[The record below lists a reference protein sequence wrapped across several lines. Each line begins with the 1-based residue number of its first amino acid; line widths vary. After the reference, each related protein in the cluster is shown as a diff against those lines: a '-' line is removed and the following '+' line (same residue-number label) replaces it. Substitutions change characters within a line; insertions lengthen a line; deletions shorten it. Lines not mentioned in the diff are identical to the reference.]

1 MAAARIPAT
10 IRPAA
15 LTACAP
21 TATAWPTITRPA
33 RVSYTELLFVFYHFI
48 TLHFWG
54 GGDAD
59 VNECEGARKLC
70 NDKTEECHNLPGG
83 YKCVP
88 RLKKK
93 TKQLPEDEYD
103 AENDDDEE
111 EDDDYDGEDDDAEGD
126 DGDGDDDDDDEQAIT
141 ESSSFYSCNIG
152 YRKNH
157 EGICKDINECEED
170 EDDYGRRCSHLCS
183 NFDGGYSCSC
193 HPGYEL
199 STEDATSCHDVD
211 ECSQRPRPCSHYCN
225 NTVGSYACSCPEGLV
240 LGRDQSNCEIPRERQ
255 TCANL
260 RTPCVHGCEDTGQGP
275 RCVCPPG
282 HELVDG
288 VRCLDVDECAKDAGQ
303 HGCEHNCLN
312 RVGGY
317 ECTCNPG
324 WYLKEDNRTC
334 QDIDECVIK
343 SSCEHECVNTPGSF
357 LCRCPGGFR
366 LGEDGSTC
374 WDVDECK
381 DASHE
386 CSHACRNERGNY
398 TCSCPEGMTLA
409 EDRVTCVAMSCE
421 QLGCTH
427 GCVRGEGCHCPDGY
441 DLLDD
446 RKTCKD
452 RDECLAKTNGC
463 SHLCV
468 NTPGSYKCDC
478 PLEMVLLPGGR
489 ICTSGGCAV
498 GMKPG
503 ADTGKCE
510 DIDECLVPEYNRCSH
525 LCVNLPGTYRCECP
539 EGLSLDLDG
548 HSCRTYDPCRNSSC
562 EQKCFAKDE
571 TGFECGCH
579 EGYEL
584 EINGYGCKDVD
595 ECANGSKHGCSHE
608 CVNSQGSYECSCPA
622 DRSLGPDNR
631 NCLQQQKND
640 DKENRCASEF
650 GCSHTCEEDGGRV
663 RCGCPEG
670 YELSP
675 EDEKTCRDV
684 NECQE
689 GLYACS
695 QRCVNTEGSYRCE
708 CEAGYELLDDK
719 WSCSDVDECYQG
731 QHDCADA
738 CVNTAGSYICSCL
751 DGYALNDDNR
761 TCSDI
766 DECQEDGDSNPCEFE
781 CVNHEGGYSCEC
793 PQETHSLHRD
803 NKTCLETTRCQGDHG
818 CSHECHVVEGLNKCQ
833 CPDGYVLA
841 DDAKS
846 CRDVDEC
853 SINNGGC
860 SHGCENA
867 VGSYRCTCPGLH
879 RLLED
884 GRLCVE
890 INDCY
895 IKNGGCSHRC
905 GYEHGATHCSCPE
918 GMKLAEDG
926 RKCLKDDEC
935 ARDNGGCS
943 HLCEVNV
950 LDNNNVTSCS
960 CPSGMRLGPDNRT
973 CADVDECLE
982 NLDNCTHGCV
992 NTYGGY
998 DCSCGPG
1005 FERNPH
1011 DRALCDD
1018 VNECF
1023 RDNGNCSHVCN
1034 NTVGGYHCSC
1044 FAGSVLAA
1052 NGLDCLESGVC
1063 GAESSSCSHYCHV
1076 DARTNAV
1083 SCSCPRGFRLKQD
1096 LKTCVD
1102 IDECEEFENDVGA
1115 GGSAGCSHTC
1125 VNVPGSYHCSC
1136 PAGYT
1141 LSQSDKK
1148 SCVDLNECLEPRD
1161 HNCSHDCVNL
1171 VGSYLCTCREGH
1183 YLSPADNSSCL
1194 DIDECAQDNGG
1205 CSKYCNNT
1213 SGAYHCYCPAGFRLD
1228 DDEKTCLDVDECE
1241 EDRTICF
1248 HECLNTLGSYEC
1260 VCPDGYA
1267 LSVLDRR
1274 TCIAADRCELDNGG
1288 CSHTCYNVA
1297 AGIKCT
1303 CPLGWYLDADEK
1315 TCLDVDECAI
1325 ANGDCP
1331 ELCENTEGGHRCTCQ
1346 PGHVYQAEYN
1356 VCVDLDECAHGNNGG
1371 CSHHCRNTKGAYYCQ
1386 CPEGLRLLDSDNRTC
1401 VIDECED
1408 CGRETT
1414 QINSNDE
1421 DNDNPCDSAS
1431 NGGCEQICQFEDL
1444 LEGGGGGKV
1453 ICSCRRGYRV
1463 SETNSSA
1470 CVDID
1475 ECSEAESSSEEEE
1488 HGCEHECVN
1497 TPGSYECRCK
1507 PGFELRDGACHDVDE
1522 CQIDNGNCEQYC
1534 INGLGSY
1541 TCSCYSGYY
1550 VNRRNTS
1557 QCLAVNECLYQ
1568 NGGCNGD
1575 CVSTNGSY
1583 YCVCAD
1589 DLVLADDKRTCVPRE
1604 RQQRCPAFPEPEY
1617 GETRCPEHPS
1627 GAQDYPV
1634 GAKCHARC
1642 RRGFRLEGSYLRT
1655 CQSGGRWDGEQPRC
1669 LRRAA
1674 IATGSSNDYYYQP
1687 SGGGSGSEAR
1697 PYYTFERHRHPHYAI
1712 GEEERDDEP
1721 PERPYIRCPND
1732 MDVELPPRSGT
1743 MRIAFSKPK
1752 TNVDFNRYVEADPA
1766 WGKQLQADLSAGD
1779 TIVTF
1784 TARTPVSN
1792 NTASC
1797 RLMIRIRDLENPQ
1810 VLICPQ
1816 TFEVLLN
1823 PGERERKIFW
1833 QDPVFHDNVD
1843 VKHIY
1848 KSRSRI
1854 GERLRYPQW
1863 STSGRFQAAVT
1874 CATCAPRRVPMSC
1887 SSSEPRPWPAAR
1899 AAVITSAASTIRCG
1913 GRRHPRPVA
1922 AVGCCLPRR
1931 ELCIRSLTKNPHH
1944 HHHHHHHH
1952 RGQRQGGGGGS
1963 GGGYYGSTGS
1973 GTGLAG
1979 YFPLLTFNLPPQSLL
1994 EGAFALAFVVVLAVP
2009 LFSRIQKLL
2018 EESKRK
2024 RQNENNEIVQEI
2036 QKIDALLPPTD
2047 NPTVVMHYPS
2057 RNFMSSVSSSNSSLN
2072 LDQSTVRIH
2081 EFTDDEFLNEFE
2093 AGHRHNHQSSNNHHH
2108 HSEKTHTP
2116 GNVVLE
2122 EDDDGAE
2129 EEDKIDY
2136 KAYRHRLMEEVLK
2149 KYYDEQ
2155 QPPGNVVM
2163 NSFCLNTVD
2172 DHRDI
2177 GLRRV
2182 HRRALQSDRDREAS
2196 RGRLHAPDGSLFGA
2210 RQYQDSNRGEV
2221 RGRHVLGEDIG
2232 AGGRLRRGWR
2242 RLLRLGRRKR
2252 GRPASIAETKVLLF
2266 KTVFRK
2272 HVDEMRRRHRRVD
2285 ERPKTGHHA
2294 ARLPRSAPKTASGRN
2309 TSVRISSMS
2318 YPRPPPAAAAAAD
2331 VLRIDREDSSSDLDS
2346 SVNDMHAN
2354 KSKMTHNK
2362 VPTTTSDGKRPW
2374 IAASKGDTAN
2384 RKYATQDRF
2393 TRRWEMRSHQR
2404 SATEAHHNQAHHQ
2417 HHQAQAQ
2424 ASLESLGSNVAS
2436 QSTLLLP
2443 NRKLTLQEREDRLF
2457 GVTRDVEDHGGSYTM
2472 EKDKRRP
2479 GSSKNK
2485 SWGELFL

>member
-1 MAAARIPAT
+1 MRIDIPFNNPFSDQVDKNRLRIVYRGGEANFRQDFFLGDEPPPPIVKSSRRKKQPNKKRGKGRKKEYLGSFNADFLARLDASCPGKQRDSQPAVKPPRVKNARVQKSTKKNLEPPHNRYQMAIYKCDEGYALRNPDQEVLYCSNGTWLGVLPECVRIDDLITVKP
-10 IRPAA
+10 
-15 LTACAP
+15 LTRRCSSDGAVCQQVCTDTEDDIKCSCFDGYSMDEAFNCIDIDECAEGTSGCEHTCHNDLGSYRCECHP
-21 TATAWPTITRPA
+21 GYELDQLDNKSCRDVDECAENDGKGPCELGCNNLAGGYECSCDAWPGYKLRPDNRTCEDVDECA
-33 RVSYTELLFVFYHFI
+33 RGDN
-48 TLHFWG
+48 G
-54 GGDAD
+54 GCSHTCYNTPGSAYCLCPDGYRLADDYKTCED
-59 VNECEGARKLC
+59 VNECEAARKLC

-103 AENDDDEE
+103 AENDDEEE
-111 EDDDYDGEDDDAEGD
+111 EDDDYDGEDDDSEGD
-126 DGDGDDDDDDEQAIT
+126 DGDGDDDDEQAIT
-141 ESSSFYSCNIG
+141 ESSSFYECNIG

-170 EDDYGRRCSHLCS
+170 EDDYERRCSHLCN

-199 STEDATSCHDVD
+199 SAEDASSCHDID
-211 ECSQRPRPCSHYCN
+211 ECSLRPRPCSHYCN
-225 NTVGSYACSCPEGLV
+225 NTVGSYACSCPVGLV
-240 LGRDQSNCEIPRERQ
+240 LGRDQSNCEIPRDRQ

-288 VRCLDVDECAKDAGQ
+288 VRCLDVDECAQGESR

-357 LCRCPGGFR
+357 LCRCPSGFR
-366 LGEDGSTC
+366 LGEGGSTC

-386 CSHACRNERGNY
+386 CSHACHNERGNY

-452 RDECLAKTNGC
+452 RDECLSKTNGC
-463 SHLCV
+463 SHLCI

-498 GMKPG
+498 GMKPA
-503 ADTGKCE
+503 ADKGKCE

-525 LCVNLPGTYRCECP
+525 LCVNLPGTYKCECP

-562 EQKCFAKDE
+562 EQKCFAKNE

-584 EINGYGCKDVD
+584 EINGHGCKDVD
-595 ECANGSKHGCSHE
+595 ECANGGKHGCSHE
-608 CVNSQGSYECSCPA
+608 CVNTQGSYECSCPA
-622 DRSLGPDNR
+622 NWSLGPDGR
-631 NCLQQQKND
+631 HCLHHKKEV
-640 DKENRCASEF
+640 KENRCASEF

-751 DGYALNDDNR
+751 DGYALNDDNK

-766 DECQEDGDSNPCEFE
+766 DECEDNNNNPCEFK
-781 CVNHEGGYSCEC
+781 CVNHEGGFSCEC
-793 PQETHSLHRD
+793 PRETHSLHRD

-860 SHGCENA
+860 SHGCDNSE
-867 VGSYRCTCPGLH
+867 GSYRCTCPGLH

-905 GYEHGATHCSCPE
+905 SYEHGATHCSCPE

-943 HLCEVNV
+943 HLCEVKV
-950 LDNNNVTSCS
+950 VDNNNVTSCG

-1005 FERNPH
+1005 FERNPE

-1044 FAGSVLAA
+1044 FAGSVLAE
-1052 NGLDCLESGVC
+1052 NGLDCLESKVC
-1063 GAESSSCSHYCHV
+1063 GAESSHCSHYCHV

-1083 SCSCPRGFRLKQD
+1083 SCSCPRGYRLKQD

-1102 IDECEEFENDVGA
+1102 IDECEEFENDVGGSGS
-1115 GGSAGCSHTC
+1115 GGGCSHGC
-1125 VNVPGSYHCSC
+1125 VNVPGSYRCSC

-1141 LSQSDKK
+1141 LSQSDKR
-1148 SCVDLNECLEPRD
+1148 SCVDLNECLEPHN

-1213 SGAYHCYCPAGFRLD
+1213 LGAYHCYCPAGFRLD
-1228 DDEKTCLDVDECE
+1228 DDEKTCLDIDECE

-1297 AGIKCT
+1297 TGIKCT

-1325 ANGDCP
+1325 GNGDCP
-1331 ELCENTEGGHRCTCQ
+1331 ELCENVEGGHRCTCR

-1371 CSHHCRNTKGAYYCQ
+1371 CSHYCRNTKGAYYCE
-1386 CPEGLRLLDSDNRTC
+1386 CPEGSRLLDSDNRTC
-1401 VIDECED
+1401 VVIDECED
-1408 CGRETT
+1408 CETT
-1414 QINSNDE
+1414 QRIDSNDE
-1421 DNDNPCDSAS
+1421 DNDNPCDAAS
-1431 NGGCEQICQFEDL
+1431 NGGCEQICQFDEL
-1444 LEGGGGGKV
+1444 LEGGGKV

-1488 HGCEHECVN
+1488 EEHGCEHECVN

-1507 PGFELRDGACHDVDE
+1507 PGFELRDGACHDIDE

-1604 RQQRCPAFPEPEY
+1604 QQQRCPAFPEPEY

-1627 GAQDYPV
+1627 GAQDYPA
-1634 GAKCHARC
+1634 GAKCHVRC

-1687 SGGGSGSEAR
+1687 SGGSGSEAR

-1712 GEEERDDEP
+1712 GEEARDDEP

-1743 MRIAFSKPK
+1743 MRITFSKPK

-1848 KSRSRI
+1848 KSREPGQLLHAGYHDVRYIASDAAGNRAECRFTI
-1854 GERLRYPQW
+1854 HIIESDRRAASLSAMEHELQQPYRRMLICQDRPPQEISQSERWQIPSGCYMRYMR
-1863 STSGRFQAAVT
+1863 T
-1874 CATCAPRRVPMSC
+1874 
-1887 SSSEPRPWPAAR
+1887 SSSPYVLQQQR
-1899 AAVITSAASTIRCG
+1899 AAAMASSASSSHYQRG
-1913 GRRHPRPVA
+1913 EYHQMRRPPPPPPRSSIA
-1922 AVGCCLPRR
+1922 R
-1931 ELCIRSLTKNPHH
+1931 
-1944 HHHHHHHH
+1944 
-1952 RGQRQGGGGGS
+1952 
-1963 GGGYYGSTGS
+1963 
-1973 GTGLAG
+1973 
-1979 YFPLLTFNLPPQSLL
+1979 LPPQ
-1994 EGAFALAFVVVLAVP
+1994 A
-2009 LFSRIQKLL
+2009 
-2018 EESKRK
+2018 
-2024 RQNENNEIVQEI
+2024 
-2036 QKIDALLPPTD
+2036 
-2047 NPTVVMHYPS
+2047 
-2057 RNFMSSVSSSNSSLN
+2057 
-2072 LDQSTVRIH
+2072 
-2081 EFTDDEFLNEFE
+2081 
-2093 AGHRHNHQSSNNHHH
+2093 
-2108 HSEKTHTP
+2108 
-2116 GNVVLE
+2116 
-2122 EDDDGAE
+2122 
-2129 EEDKIDY
+2129 
-2136 KAYRHRLMEEVLK
+2136 
-2149 KYYDEQ
+2149 
-2155 QPPGNVVM
+2155 
-2163 NSFCLNTVD
+2163 
-2172 DHRDI
+2172 
-2177 GLRRV
+2177 
-2182 HRRALQSDRDREAS
+2182 RALYP
-2196 RGRLHAPDGSLFGA
+2196 L
-2210 RQYQDSNRGEV
+2210 
-2221 RGRHVLGEDIG
+2221 
-2232 AGGRLRRGWR
+2232 
-2242 RLLRLGRRKR
+2242 
-2252 GRPASIAETKVLLF
+2252 
-2266 KTVFRK
+2266 
-2272 HVDEMRRRHRRVD
+2272 VDCKFSGLDTYEMVH
-2285 ERPKTGHHA
+2285 
-2294 ARLPRSAPKTASGRN
+2294 
-2309 TSVRISSMS
+2309 
-2318 YPRPPPAAAAAAD
+2318 Y
-2331 VLRIDREDSSSDLDS
+2331 
-2346 SVNDMHAN
+2346 
-2354 KSKMTHNK
+2354 
-2362 VPTTTSDGKRPW
+2362 
-2374 IAASKGDTAN
+2374 
-2384 RKYATQDRF
+2384 
-2393 TRRWEMRSHQR
+2393 
-2404 SATEAHHNQAHHQ
+2404 
-2417 HHQAQAQ
+2417 
-2424 ASLESLGSNVAS
+2424 
-2436 QSTLLLP
+2436 
-2443 NRKLTLQEREDRLF
+2443 
-2457 GVTRDVEDHGGSYTM
+2457 
-2472 EKDKRRP
+2472 EK
-2479 GSSKNK
+2479 
-2485 SWGELFL
+2485 